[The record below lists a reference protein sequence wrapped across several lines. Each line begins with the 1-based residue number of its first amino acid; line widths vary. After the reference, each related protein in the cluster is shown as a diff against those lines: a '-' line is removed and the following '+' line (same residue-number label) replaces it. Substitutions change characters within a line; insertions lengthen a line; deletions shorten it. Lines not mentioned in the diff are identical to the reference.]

1 MDESASG
8 KLKLMSRS
16 IKWWLWSFIV
26 VSGIGVLIYIL
37 GPVLFASVAYPL
49 KYEESL
55 CKWSKEYGVDVHLE
69 AAKIMAESTWNP
81 NARSGAG
88 AVGLTQF
95 IPSTGKR
102 VYTTI
107 YGPEAGAKFNANQL
121 LGNPDLAIQMGIF
134 HLKELNDR
142 YGGNLTKVLIA
153 YNGGGGAVKL
163 YEAGTPITSTVGY
176 AKKILAMREAY
187 IKIYGDFCARAA
199 TKDFNVEPKRDLSII
214 RTIPLTE
221 FWRNF
226 LFTQNVDEN
235 DEAVAPIQDLWQ
247 NLLR

>member
-1 MDESASG
+1 M
-8 KLKLMSRS
+8 L
-16 IKWWLWSFIV
+16 
-26 VSGIGVLIYIL
+26 GVGLLLFTI

-81 NARSGAG
+81 NARSSAG
-88 AVGLTQF
+88 ALGLTQF

-107 YGPEAGAKFNANQL
+107 YGPEAGAKFSANQL

-163 YEAGTPITSTVGY
+163 YEAGTPISGTISY
-176 AKKILAMREAY
+176 AKRILGMREAY

-199 TKDFNVEPKRDLSII
+199 TKDFNVEPRRDVSII
-214 RTIPLTE
+214 TSIPLTE

-226 LFTQNVDEN
+226 LFTQKVEDDSET
-235 DEAVAPIQDLWQ
+235 VAPIQDLWQ

>member
-1 MDESASG
+1 M
-8 KLKLMSRS
+8 
-16 IKWWLWSFIV
+16 KWWIWS
-26 VSGIGVLIYIL
+26 SVLILGSGLLFYIL

-49 KYEESL
+49 KYEASL

-81 NARSGAG
+81 NARSYAG

-95 IPSTGKR
+95 MPATGKR
-102 VYTTI
+102 VYTTL
-107 YGPEAGAKFNANQL
+107 YGAEAGARFNANQL
-121 LGNPDLAIQMGIF
+121 LGNPDLAIQMGTF
-134 HLKELNDR
+134 HLKELSDR

-153 YNGGGGAVKL
+153 YNGGGGAVRL

-176 AKKILAMREAY
+176 AKKILAMRDAY
-187 IKIYGDFCARAA
+187 IKIYGDFCARLASRQF
-199 TKDFNVEPKRDLSII
+199 DVEPRRDLSAIGS
-214 RTIPLTE
+214 IPLTE

-226 LFTQNVDEN
+226 LFVQRADTTDEPIP
-235 DEAVAPIQDLWQ
+235 PIQDLWQ

>member
-1 MDESASG
+1 
-8 KLKLMSRS
+8 MSRS
-16 IKWWLWSFIV
+16 IKWWLWSFIAV
-26 VSGIGVLIYIL
+26 LGIGLLLFTL

-49 KYEESL
+49 KYEDSL

-81 NARSGAG
+81 NARSSAG
-88 AVGLTQF
+88 ALGLTQF

-102 VYTTI
+102 VYTTL
-107 YGPEAGAKFNANQL
+107 YGPEAGAKFNATQL

-163 YEAGTPITSTVGY
+163 YEAGTPISGTVSY
-176 AKKILAMREAY
+176 AKRILAMREAY

-199 TKDFNVEPKRDLSII
+199 AKEFNVEPKRDISMI
-214 RTIPLTE
+214 TSIPLTE

-226 LFTQNVDEN
+226 LFTQKVEDEG
-235 DEAVAPIQDLWQ
+235 ETVAPIQDLWQ